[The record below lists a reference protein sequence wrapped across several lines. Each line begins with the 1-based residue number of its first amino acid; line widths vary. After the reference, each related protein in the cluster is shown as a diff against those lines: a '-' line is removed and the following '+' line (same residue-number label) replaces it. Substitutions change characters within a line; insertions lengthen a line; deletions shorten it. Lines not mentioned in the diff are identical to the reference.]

1 MANREQRENRKKRKP
16 KAEKPK
22 PPVQIFLPFARSHG
36 MGPVKSSAGKKRG

>member
-1 MANREQRENRKKRKP
+1 MANREQKGNREKRKP

-22 PPVQIFLPFARSHG
+22 PPVQILPFARPQG